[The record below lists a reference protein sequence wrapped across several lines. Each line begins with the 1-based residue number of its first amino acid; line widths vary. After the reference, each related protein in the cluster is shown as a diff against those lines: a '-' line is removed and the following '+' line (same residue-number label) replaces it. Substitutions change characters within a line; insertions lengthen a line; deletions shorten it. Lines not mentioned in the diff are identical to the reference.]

1 VRIDAPVG
9 ADDYGI
15 TGGPSYLGTA
25 AVSGVDVGILI
36 TTFSTDPDTT
46 GTYTITFG
54 MNNGNTQQLFVTT
67 E

>member
-1 VRIDAPVG
+1 
-9 ADDYGI
+9 
-15 TGGPSYLGTA
+15 
-25 AVSGVDVGILI
+25 VSSVDVGILI

-46 GTYTITFG
+46 GTYTITFR